1 MEHLIRAVKEKR
13 FILFVGGGVSMNL
26 GLPEWKELISHLADE
41 LNYPREKFHSY
52 GDYLSLAEYYQEKHG
67 SLDPLIQWM
76 DTSWHCPA
84 IDVGSCD
91 IHRLIVELDP
101 PIIYTTNYDRWI
113 ERAFDHYG
121 KPYTRIVNVADL
133 INIREGVPQIVKFHG
148 DFDDPASIVLT
159 ESSYFNRLDFEGP
172 LDIKLRSDML
182 SRTILFIG
190 YRLSDINIRYLIYK
204 LQRLWDGS
212 VCSTS
217 RPQSY
222 IFLAQKN
229 PVQEAVLRKRGI
241 ATLFSKRDLPGEGLR
256 EFLETLAE
264 KAAK

>member
-1 MEHLIRAVKEKR
+1 
-13 FILFVGGGVSMNL
+13 MNL
-26 GLPEWKELISHLADE
+26 GLPEWRELISHLADE
-41 LNYPREKFHSY
+41 MNFPRDRFHTY
-52 GDYLSLAEYYQEKHG
+52 GDYLSLAEYYQETNG
-67 SLDPLIQWM
+67 SIDPLINWM
-76 DTSWHCPA
+76 DKSWHCPT
-84 IDVGSCD
+84 IDVGSCE
-91 IHRLIVELDP
+91 IHRLIVELSP

-133 INIREGVPQIVKFHG
+133 TRIRGETPQIVKFHG

-182 SRTILFIG
+182 SRIILFIG

-204 LQRLWDGS
+204 LQRLWETS
-212 VCSTS
+212 VCSDS
-217 RPQSY
+217 RPESY
-222 IFLAQKN
+222 IFLTQQN
-229 PVQEAVLRKRGI
+229 PVQETVLRKRGI
-241 ATLFSKRDLPGEGLR
+241 VTLFSKQKNPGDGLR

-264 KAAK
+264 QAAK